1 MNILGCIIFIIIG
14 IIIILFVPKALKYT
28 DKDYSKY
35 PITTGK
41 VFHQHNF
48 IGNRW
53 IVSFLNEDGKEVLGM
68 DNIISSYNTFN
79 P

>member
-41 VFHQHNF
+41 VFH
-48 IGNRW
+48 
-53 IVSFLNEDGKEVLGM
+53 
-68 DNIISSYNTFN
+68 
-79 P
+79 